1 MGFEKIQHHES
12 PDTLIDVQVSNFQKL
27 LQISNGWTKPLRG
40 SFTSVFSTSLRFK
53 IYFLYCR
60 LRQIQDIWY
69 GKDVANNLI
78 EWFQAQFVGKLDNR
92 TLVCTNIKLD
102 NYLL

>member
-1 MGFEKIQHHES
+1 MFSKSKFSETINNLYHKCDKQSGLNSFWLKLI
-12 PDTLIDVQVSNFQKL
+12 PDFLRSRQNLIEA
-27 LQISNGWTKPLRG
+27 
-40 SFTSVFSTSLRFK
+40 
-53 IYFLYCR
+53 R